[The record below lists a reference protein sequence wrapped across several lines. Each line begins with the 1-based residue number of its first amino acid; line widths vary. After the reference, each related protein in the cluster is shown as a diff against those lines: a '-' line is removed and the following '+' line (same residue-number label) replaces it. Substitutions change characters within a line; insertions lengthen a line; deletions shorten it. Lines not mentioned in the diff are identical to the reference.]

1 MKLSAIR
8 LINIRGVHL
17 DVTLGNAPLIVTGPP
32 GSGRTTVLEAIVATK
47 ENAGAYGMAPRARD
61 FARGTGQIELRW
73 EVELFEQQS
82 LGVPSSEVV
91 LSWDLARSWPQ
102 GLANPTVAD
111 WLRQYST
118 SPTRWKMEYLHATRT
133 LPDGPSVPAARVE
146 PALRL
151 TRDASKYAFVRPYLE
166 QVAREESASALASL
180 KSDGIVV
187 ADGLHKAG
195 SRFADALSLLNPR
208 LRWDGCEPSADDDA
222 RTKTWFVRPVGP
234 RVELGQLTNGEAM
247 AVLVAAAW
255 ARLGL
260 EHATLLVD
268 HPEAHLHPEQ
278 HAAFFDALVALMR
291 KGQLIVSTT
300 SPAILRSAGAAKVV
314 VLEGRG

>member
-1 MKLSAIR
+1 MKLTAIR
-8 LINIRGVHL
+8 LVNVRGVQL
-17 DVTLGNAPLIVTGPP
+17 DVALDKGPLVVTGPP
-32 GSGRTTVLEAIVATK
+32 GSGRTTVLEAIVAAK

-61 FARGTGQIELRW
+61 FARGTGSVELRW
-73 EVELFEQQS
+73 ELELFEQQT
-82 LGVPSSEVV
+82 LRTPHSEVV
-91 LSWDLARSWPQ
+91 LSWDLGRSGPQ
-102 GLANPTVAD
+102 EVAGPVVAD
-111 WLRQYST
+111 WLRTYST

-133 LPDGPSVPAARVE
+133 LPDGPSGPSAGVE

-166 QVAREESASALASL
+166 QVAREESASALANL
-180 KSDGIVV
+180 KSDGIVL

-195 SRFADALSLLNPR
+195 SRFADALGLLNPR
-208 LRWDGCEPSADDDA
+208 LRWDGCEVGAGEGERS
-222 RTKTWFVRPVGP
+222 KTWFVRPVGP
-234 RVELGQLTNGEAM
+234 RVELGELTSSESM

-268 HPEAHLHPEQ
+268 HPEAQLHPEQ
-278 HAAFFDALVALMR
+278 HAGFFDALAALMR
-291 KGQLIVSTT
+291 KGQLIVTTT
-300 SPAILRSAGAAKVV
+300 SPAILRSVGSAKVV